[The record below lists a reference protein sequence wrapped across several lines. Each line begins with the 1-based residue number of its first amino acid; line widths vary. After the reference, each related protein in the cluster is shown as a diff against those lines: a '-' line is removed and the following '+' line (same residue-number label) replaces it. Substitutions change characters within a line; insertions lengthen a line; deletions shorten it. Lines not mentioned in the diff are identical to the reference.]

1 MKQRCG
7 VEEEATRYNED
18 EARRETEQLQAIEE
32 FDDFALK
39 TCDCCQERKLPSK
52 FKYETIC
59 AECADKGILISDC
72 IIEIDD
78 EPYRI

>member
-1 MKQRCG
+1 MKHRCR
-7 VEEEATRYNED
+7 VSEETTLYNED
-18 EARRETEQLQAIEE
+18 RARREMEQLQVIEE

-59 AECADKGILISDC
+59 AACADRGILISDC